1 MLAIHSMR
9 RRGYCGTA
17 VPGTITKPTLSL
29 PLLELNKASPSR
41 CAQDYKP
48 PQTPAGSRHAWPH
61 TVALLLLARIRRTAM
76 TSDKV
81 PQRAKMPPP
90 ARCHPQCPRAAL
102 WNILRSPVC
111 AHGRDLGLGGHC
123 SHPNTGFFN
132 PALPSLLLFPV
143 LLGTNLG
150 NTGSPQKN
158 LAHCFF
164 CFNFG
169 QTCSLMA
176 TREQL
181 GSTGWRLPR
190 PRGSVAQQEAG
201 TEHCCR
207 WNQVEQ
213 PITHTQ
219 PPFFLFVHTVS
230 VFQIKIHS
238 NHQSQAS
245 SNPPAAMSQET

>member
-1 MLAIHSMR
+1 
-9 RRGYCGTA
+9 
-17 VPGTITKPTLSL
+17 
-29 PLLELNKASPSR
+29 
-41 CAQDYKP
+41 
-48 PQTPAGSRHAWPH
+48 
-61 TVALLLLARIRRTAM
+61 M

-81 PQRAKMPPP
+81 PQCAKMPPP
-90 ARCHPQCPRAAL
+90 ARCHAQCPRAAL
-102 WNILRSPVC
+102 WNILRSPAW
-111 AHGRDLGLGGHC
+111 AHGRDLGLSGHC

-158 LAHCFF
+158 LAHRFF
-164 CFNFG
+164 A
-169 QTCSLMA
+169 SILDKPA
-176 TREQL
+176 LSWPR
-181 GSTGWRLPR
+181 GSSWAAQGWRLPR